1 MRPFGGEYRSDCLEC
16 SARLVLS
23 VRPNKAAAMSML
35 ECIRRWGKFER
46 AQVLEEVKRIKE
58 MIDADIR

>member
-1 MRPFGGEYRSDCLEC
+1 LEC